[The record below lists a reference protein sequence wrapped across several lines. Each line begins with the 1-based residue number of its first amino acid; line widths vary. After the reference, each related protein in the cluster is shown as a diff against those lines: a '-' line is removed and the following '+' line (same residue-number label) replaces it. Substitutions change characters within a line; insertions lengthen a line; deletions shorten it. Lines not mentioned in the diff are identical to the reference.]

1 MSQEEETRV
10 NTRGQWKASE
20 RCRSICHAL
29 FVSEHRKMTG
39 SPNIP
44 TNGFNRLTGSCNI
57 RVIKHNVNI
66 VWSYSVT
73 RELRGGFTET

>member
-1 MSQEEETRV
+1 M
-10 NTRGQWKASE
+10 SE
-20 RCRSICHAL
+20 RMLCPLR
-29 FVSEHRKMTG
+29 FGHRKDWL
-39 SPNIP
+39 SEYP
-44 TNGFNRLTGSCNI
+44 TNEFNRLTGSCNI